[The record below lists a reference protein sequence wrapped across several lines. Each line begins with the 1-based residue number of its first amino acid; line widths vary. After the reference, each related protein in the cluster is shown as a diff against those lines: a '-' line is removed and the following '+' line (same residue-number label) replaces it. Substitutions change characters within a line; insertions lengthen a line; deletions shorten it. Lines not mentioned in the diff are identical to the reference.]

1 MIEPFF
7 NDVANAFKKVKKSAS
22 GPDMSRYY
30 NKDEVDNK
38 LQLYDKSST
47 VNRKLASDQQANIQR
62 LDARTNSI
70 KSDANAKYART
81 YHDESHAGTYFK
93 KEDTIKAINNRVDK
107 LYSQSVINKHEYN
120 AGKSAEHASQYAKA
134 SYSSMNNITAKKVG
148 YEPVSKV
155 AKEQILKYHHDAQLA
170 SGEVKKLVEKIHDDY
185 SKIVFLGIKSHQL
198 AQIIANLA
206 MSSRVLNSA
215 TMAAANLSNKPFDIN
230 AIESGEGGNIA
241 KVISDAIKDPINKI
255 GHFSYSGYP
264 STQYVID
271 ISLIDNLR
279 SDVYDNGVDLC
290 NNYIKYVDDLHNSN
304 KYKYKIHNH
313 SNVSSNIRDLMPD
326 RLESA
331 LIKHEKE
338 PFDNMNILE
347 NFQDVYEMCG
357 SGTTADTDSV
367 AIPPTWQATLTAGER
382 VKMCNA
388 LKNNAPSNENITE
401 LEELLA
407 QKKNLASDVMLNYI
421 LNEDN
426 NNQSTIKQ
434 VYDKINDENNLKLR
448 KIKDKEYNNKKNIDN
463 LKILKFAILLFFISV
478 PFLMLQKK
486 EIISINLLFFII
498 FILMI
503 VFVIF
508 SGTIIYKQM
517 AADKFN
523 YNKID
528 KTINNQNTSKYNNN
542 KDTENINMY
551 NNNNNKLFSSVF
563 GCFNSDCCSDG
574 TTYDSTKKRCV

>member
-7 NDVANAFKKVKKSAS
+7 NQVGDLFKKKKKSS
-22 GPDMSRYY
+22 GTDMSRYY
-30 NKDEVDNK
+30 NKDQVDNK
-38 LQLYDKSST
+38 LSLYDKSST
-47 VNRKLASDQQANIQR
+47 VDKKLKSDRVANVQR
-62 LDARTNSI
+62 LNARTNSI
-70 KSDANAKYART
+70 ESDAKKRFAPT
-81 YHDESHAGTYFK
+81 YHDGSHASTYFK
-93 KEDTIKAINNRVDK
+93 KEDTLEAINDRVNA
-107 LYSQSVINKHEYN
+107 LYGSSVINKHELS
-120 AGKSAEHASQYAKA
+120 AGTSATHARRYANA
-134 SYSSMNNITAKKVG
+134 SYNSMNSITAEKVG
-148 YEPVSKV
+148 HEPVSRK
-155 AKEQILKYHHDAQLA
+155 AKNQILRYHHDAQLA
-170 SGEVKKLVEKIHDDY
+170 SGEVKKLLEKIHDDY
-185 SKIVFLGIKSHQL
+185 SKIVFLGTKSHQL

-206 MSSRVLNSA
+206 VSSKVLNST

-230 AIESGEGGNIA
+230 AIESGEYGNVS
-241 KVISDAIKDPINKI
+241 KVIADAIKDPLNNI
-255 GHFSYSGYP
+255 GHFSYAGYP
-264 STQYVID
+264 SSQYTEDIVKID
-271 ISLIDNLR
+271 ELR
-279 SDVYDNGVDLC
+279 SDVYNNGVDLC
-290 NNYIKYVDDLHNSN
+290 NNYIKYVNDLENSN
-304 KYKYKIHNH
+304 KYKYKIHRH
-313 SNVSSNIRDLMPD
+313 SNVDSNIRDLMPD

-331 LIKHEKE
+331 LIKHEKKE
-338 PFDNMNILE
+338 SFDNMNIIE
-347 NFQDVYEMCG
+347 NFNNVVEMCG
-357 SGTTADTDSV
+357 RDGKYDDAFT
-367 AIPPTWQATLTAGER
+367 IPSSWEQTLNAGQR
-382 VKMCNA
+382 IKMCNA
-388 LKNNAPSNENITE
+388 YHNNADSNENITE

-448 KIKDKEYNNKKNIDN
+448 KIKDKEYSNKKNIDN

-486 EIISINLLFFII
+486 EIISINLLFFVI
-498 FILMI
+498 FVLMI

-528 KTINNQNTSKYNNN
+528 KTINNQNTSKHNNN
-542 KDTENINMY
+542 KDSENINMY
-551 NNNNNKLFSSVF
+551 SNNNNKLFSSIF